1 MGTDEMKFKKGDV
14 VIRTGPAFDGVIYGH
29 KYTVS
34 HMSDLY
40 NLQLNDDPSYYDPS
54 YFNLVVEPIPTPAAD
69 DIKSPS
75 HYLIGNEVRPF
86 IKSWKLGYNESNI
99 IKYLLRSPYKGNE
112 LKDLNKAL
120 DCLQDHI
127 KDVIAK
133 EAN

>member
-1 MGTDEMKFKKGDV
+1 MGTNEMKFKKGDV
-14 VIRTGPAFDGVIYGH
+14 VIRTGPTFDGVIYGH

-34 HMSDLY
+34 HMRDLS
-40 NLQLNDDPSYYDPS
+40 NLQLNDNPIYYDPC
-54 YFNLVVEPIPTPAAD
+54 YFDLVVEPTPAD

-75 HYLIGNEVRPF
+75 HYLMGNEVRPF
-86 IKSWKLGYNESNI
+86 IKSWKLGYNESNV

-133 EAN
+133 EGSE